1 MIIRFDYVFSYWIF
15 AWYIL
20 YELKIVDYNPKFAL
34 LLGIIENIIIL
45 LFMFYYNNSLIYIF
59 LFCVINFFIKVIPL
73 WRLRNI
79 NYDNYDIIASIGLFI
94 IYFGWLVFNRV
105 NISVM
110 IKNSVDSIKNNNTN
124 MPFIYYVSKMIRF
137 VSLITHQ

>member
-110 IKNSVDSIKNNNTN
+110 IKNSVDSIKNNKTN
-124 MPFIYYVSKMIRF
+124 MPFIYYVSKMFRF
-137 VSLITHQ
+137 L